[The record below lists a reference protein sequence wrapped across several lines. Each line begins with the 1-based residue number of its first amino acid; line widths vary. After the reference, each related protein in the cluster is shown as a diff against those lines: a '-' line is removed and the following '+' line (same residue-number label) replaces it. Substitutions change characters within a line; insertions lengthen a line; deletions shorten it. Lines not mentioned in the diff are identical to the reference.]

1 MIFACHLNSF
11 LGGKGFVAPIKQ
23 HWQYFIDTFW
33 LGWYCCLFVVH
44 CVRLI
49 DLFRFYSMMVT
60 RYYSCRRNNFRPVA
74 EQCPNLVVAMETLM
88 KLYFFSAGILRTQK
102 HFFTHNQGIGEV
114 FEVPV
119 PFLLLDHPQ
128 GKVLFDT
135 GNAFETIDEKE
146 NHWGDI
152 VVAYDPV
159 MTEEQWCV
167 NAIKKAGYAPED
179 IKYVILSHL
188 HMDHAGCVGHFP
200 NARYIVQRDELH
212 FAFVP
217 APYAKAAYIRKDFD
231 KEVKW
236 FILDGWRDDQF
247 DLFGDGAIKIFFT
260 PGHTPG
266 HQSILVDLPN
276 SGRMFFAADACYTTE
291 NLNNGI
297 LPGKMWSAAEMVS
310 SVERMRFLQDTQGVK
325 IVTGHDPLAW
335 KSFKLAPA
343 YYD

>member
-1 MIFACHLNSF
+1 MA
-11 LGGKGFVAPIKQ
+11 
-23 HWQYFIDTFW
+23 
-33 LGWYCCLFVVH
+33 
-44 CVRLI
+44 
-49 DLFRFYSMMVT
+49 VT
-60 RYYSCRRNNFRPVA
+60 RLGSCGKNNFFPVS
-74 EQCPNLVVAMETLM
+74 EQFSILAVAMRDCM
-88 KLYFFSAGILRTQK
+88 KLYFFEAGILKTQK
-102 HFFTHNQGIGEV
+102 HFFTHNQGIGES

-135 GNAFETIDEKE
+135 GNAFETVHAKE
-146 NHWGDI
+146 NHWRGI
-152 VVAYDPV
+152 LSSYDPV

-167 NAIKKAGYAPED
+167 NAIKKVGCAPED

-212 FAFVP
+212 FAYVP
-217 APYAKAAYIRKDFD
+217 DPYMKAAYIRKDFD

-236 FILDGWRDDQF
+236 LILDGWINDKF
-247 DLFGDGAIKIFFT
+247 DLFNDGAIKIFFT

-297 LPGKMWSAAEMVS
+297 LPGKMWSAGEMVR
-310 SVERMRFLQDTQGVK
+310 SVERMRLLQDTQGVK

-335 KSFKLAPA
+335 KSFKLAPF